1 MDVRRVTIATGIG
14 LLTGCYCAASLF
26 IPALKPPGMT
36 SRPEVWWLAM
46 LIIGRTS
53 QGFVVGLADRI
64 NIHPVLRGAVI
75 GAAMTLQLTM
85 MPLFGPFKLGAVLLH
100 GGRHYLWNHRG
111 CSGHLGYQTIFRKP
125 ARHSVD
131 CFFRKIWRQ
140 IMRKANL
147 DLCHISIAIQ

>member
-85 MPLFGPFKLGAVLLH
+85 MPLFGPFKLGAALLMVA
-100 GGRHYLWNHRG
+100 GIIYGIIEDVVATWVTKRYSAN
-111 CSGHLGYQTIFRKP
+111 
-125 ARHSVD
+125 
-131 CFFRKIWRQ
+131 RQ
-140 IMRKANL
+140 GTV
-147 DLCHISIAIQ
+147 

>member
-1 MDVRRVTIATGIG
+1 
-14 LLTGCYCAASLF
+14 
-26 IPALKPPGMT
+26 MT

-85 MPLFGPFKLGAVLLH
+85 MPLFGPFKLGAVLLMVA
-100 GGRHYLWNHRG
+100 GIIYGIIEDVVATWVTKRYSAN
-111 CSGHLGYQTIFRKP
+111 
-125 ARHSVD
+125 
-131 CFFRKIWRQ
+131 RQ
-140 IMRKANL
+140 GTV
-147 DLCHISIAIQ
+147 

>member
-26 IPALKPPGMT
+26 IPALKPPMT

-64 NIHPVLRGAVI
+64 NIHRYCGAVI

-85 MPLFGPFKLGAVLLH
+85 MPLFGPFKLGAVLLMVA
-100 GGRHYLWNHRG
+100 GIIYGIIEDVVATWVTKRYSAN
-111 CSGHLGYQTIFRKP
+111 
-125 ARHSVD
+125 
-131 CFFRKIWRQ
+131 RQ
-140 IMRKANL
+140 GTV
-147 DLCHISIAIQ
+147 

>member
-14 LLTGCYCAASLF
+14 LLTGCYCATSLF
-26 IPALKPPGMT
+26 IPALKPPEMT

-64 NIHPVLRGAVI
+64 NIHPVLRCRDWCCYDLATNHD
-75 GAAMTLQLTM
+75 AALRAFQA
-85 MPLFGPFKLGAVLLH
+85 GRCAAH

>member
-1 MDVRRVTIATGIG
+1 MDGRRVMIATGIG
-14 LLTGCYCAASLF
+14 LLTGCYCPASLF

-46 LIIGRTS
+46 LVIGRTS

-85 MPLFGPFKLGAVLLH
+85 MPLFGPFKLGAALLMVA
-100 GGRHYLWNHRG
+100 GIIYGIIEDVVATWVTKRYSAN
-111 CSGHLGYQTIFRKP
+111 
-125 ARHSVD
+125 
-131 CFFRKIWRQ
+131 RQ
-140 IMRKANL
+140 GAV
-147 DLCHISIAIQ
+147 